1 MKTSVTDPPHI
12 AAVSP
17 PDMPGVN
24 AYLAERNATPKPFV
38 RTKSAEAILAKLDRL
53 PVTSL

>member
-1 MKTSVTDPPHI
+1 
-12 AAVSP
+12 
-17 PDMPGVN
+17 MPGVN

-53 PVTSL
+53 PVTSF